1 MIARLSTLLGCCLL
15 SLPLAGCG
23 GEDNGT
29 LVPVSGTVT
38 YNGSPLTKGEIQF
51 IPAQASGARG
61 AQGAIGEDGRYA
73 LSSYGLND
81 GAHPGKYNVTIIA
94 RGEDLPIPK
103 KKKGQMMEEDMQG
116 SGKLL
121 IPKKY
126 GVAKDSGL
134 SADVTVGGINEFKFD
149 LKD

>member
-1 MIARLSTLLGCCLL
+1 MITRLSALLACGIMLL
-15 SLPLAGCG
+15 TAGCG
-23 GEDNGT
+23 GEDNGV

-51 IPAQASGARG
+51 IPEQATGARG
-61 AQGAIGEDGRYA
+61 AQGNIQEDGSYS

-81 GAHPGKYNVTIIA
+81 GAHPGKYKVTVIA
-94 RGEDLPIPK
+94 RGPDLPIPK

-126 GVAKDSGL
+126 GFAAQSGL
-134 SADVTVGGINEFKFD
+134 TADVVAGGGNQFKFD